1 MAETSQLLRFSRW
14 YETYHGYVSLCVCV
28 VGVVCNG
35 FNVVVLTRR
44 DMMNPTSYLLTALAV
59 SDLLTMLSCIPFSVQ
74 FHILYG
80 SHPSPDRNNFPW
92 ILFQLFH
99 VNFSLTTH
107 TVSIWLGV
115 VISGFRY
122 SYVRSSADS
131 TGSAT
136 LLRRQMRR
144 VRFALFAVCVC
155 TVLVLLPNYYCVRI
169 SDMFDPSSNRTMY
182 EVSTVN
188 VTSSG
193 RDLVLAEVMTLANF
207 WIHALVIKILPCG
220 LMSIFGF
227 LLIQTMTVSVRKMAD
242 LHSSTSGSQKSRR
255 TRNHHRTTAML
266 VAVIVLCLLTELP
279 QGILALC
286 SGLREEF
293 FIEYYVPLGDTMD
306 VVALVNNGINFTLYC
321 AMSTKFRLTFF
332 SLFCPCFCP
341 AKPPK
346 H

>member
-1 MAETSQLLRFSRW
+1 MSYLLRFSNW
-14 YETYHGYVSLCVCV
+14 YENYHGYVSLCVCV
-28 VGVVCNG
+28 VGVVCNA
-35 FNVVVLTRR
+35 FNVVVLTRK
-44 DMMNPTSYLLTALAV
+44 DLMNPTSYLLTALAV

-80 SHPSPDRNNFPW
+80 SHPSPDRNHFRW
-92 ILFQLFH
+92 IVFQLFH

-122 SYVRSSADS
+122 SFVRSSADS
-131 TGSAT
+131 AASAT
-136 LLRRQMRR
+136 LLVRRQMRR
-144 VRFALFAVCVC
+144 VRSALVAVCVC

-169 SDMFDPSSNRTMY
+169 SDQFDPTSNQTVY

-193 RDLVLAEVMTLANF
+193 RDLVLAEVMTQANF

-227 LLIQTMTVSVRKMAD
+227 LLIQTMTDSVRKMAD
-242 LHSSTSGSQKSRR
+242 LQSTSGGGQKSRR
-255 TRNHHRTTAML
+255 TRHHQRTTAML

-286 SGLREEF
+286 SGLKEEF

-306 VVALVNNGINFTLYC
+306 VVALINNGINFTLYC

-332 SLFCPCFCP
+332 ALFCPCFC
-341 AKPPK
+341 ARPPK